1 MLIGDSGV
9 GKTSILKRQVDDLPP
24 GDSTS
29 STIGVDFKISTQKR
43 TDPNTGAT
51 KNIKLQIWD
60 TAGQER
66 FRTITRSYYRGA
78 HVIML
83 VYDITSLESFN
94 SLPMWLSEVEKNSH
108 DRVIKLVVGN
118 KADMEEE
125 REVSYEQ
132 ATKFCEEHGMQ
143 LFETSAVSAQNI
155 EECFDALLDEYMK
168 ENSNLG
174 PGENTKD
181 TTMLTKPPKISQ
193 AKKGCC

>member
-1 MLIGDSGV
+1 MGTCRWFVVMADGNFDFLIKALLIGDSGV

-108 DRVIKLVVGN
+108 DRVIKLVVRKQG
-118 KADMEEE
+118 
-125 REVSYEQ
+125 R
-132 ATKFCEEHGMQ
+132 HG
-143 LFETSAVSAQNI
+143 
-155 EECFDALLDEYMK
+155 
-168 ENSNLG
+168 G
-174 PGENTKD
+174 GEGG
-181 TTMLTKPPKISQ
+181 LVR
-193 AKKGCC
+193 A